1 MGISF
6 EKGLGIHPSALQFRA
21 QRSTVLASNL
31 ANVDTPGFKA
41 RDVVFAFDHT
51 LENAVAL
58 SSPDTRHMGLSS
70 QSAEGRMMY
79 RIPYQQT
86 TDDNT
91 VELGIEQAAFARNTL
106 DFQTSFTF
114 LNMKFKGLDR
124 AINGR

>member
-6 EKGLGIHPSALQFRA
+6 DKGLGIHPHALQFRA
-21 QRSTVLASNL
+21 HRSTVLASNL

-41 RDVVFAFDHT
+41 RDVVFSFDHT

-58 SSPDTRHMGLSS
+58 SSPDRRHMGSPS
-70 QSAEGRMMY
+70 QSADGRMMY

-86 TDDNT
+86 MDDNT

>member
-6 EKGLGIHPSALQFRA
+6 DKGLGVHPQALQFRI

-41 RDVVFAFDHT
+41 MDAVFAFDRA
-51 LENAVAL
+51 LENSV
-58 SSPDTRHMGLSS
+58 GLSS
-70 QSAEGRMMY
+70 SDNHHMDLPSQSVDGMTKY
-79 RIPYQQT
+79 RIPNQQT
-86 TDDNT
+86 ADGNT

-106 DFQTSFTF
+106 DFQTSFAF

>member
-6 EKGLGIHPSALQFRA
+6 DKGLGVHPQALQFRV

-41 RDVVFAFDHT
+41 MDAVFAFDKV
-51 LENAVAL
+51 LENTVSL
-58 SSPDTRHMGLSS
+58 SSSDKQHMGLPS
-70 QSAEGRMMY
+70 QSSEGMSMY
-79 RIPYQQT
+79 RIPNQQT
-86 TDDNT
+86 ADGNT
-91 VELGIEQAAFARNTL
+91 VELGVEQAAFARNTL